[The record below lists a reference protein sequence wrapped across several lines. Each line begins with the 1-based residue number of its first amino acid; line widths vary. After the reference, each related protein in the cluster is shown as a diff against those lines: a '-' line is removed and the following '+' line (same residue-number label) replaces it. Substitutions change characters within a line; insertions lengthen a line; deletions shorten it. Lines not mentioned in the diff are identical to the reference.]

1 MKKKITFFTNLSK
14 SKGGAI
20 IAALRIYKLLKKK
33 YDIKLLS
40 PKNKNISGKFK
51 ILLSKVIIRIFIGK
65 TNFLN
70 SLNIFSTE
78 TISNFDQN
86 ILHVHWI
93 GNEALSLDQMINYTK
108 PIIWTMHDMWP
119 ITSTEHFLN
128 NPKSK
133 KYDEKDCENNYL
145 KKIIYRKKKNLF
157 KKKNIHLVANS
168 KWLANFAQKSELT
181 KHLKINTIYNPI
193 DTNIW
198 KRKNNFY
205 AKKKLHL
212 PLDKKFILFGA
223 HGGLNNPR
231 KGGYL
236 FLESTKILK
245 QLDNNLEVIILG
257 GNKNYV
263 EFINGTKF
271 HFRKLEHNQTR
282 QRLYHSA
289 SLLTV
294 SASKAESLP
303 QFLVE
308 TILCGNPVVA
318 FNVGGN
324 SEIVTHKNNGY
335 LVKTYDA
342 NDFKKGIIYCIK
354 NIEKNNLVKANKK
367 IRYMF
372 NEKNILKKYINI
384 INKIN

>member
-1 MKKKITFFTNLSK
+1 
-14 SKGGAI
+14 
-20 IAALRIYKLLKKK
+20 
-33 YDIKLLS
+33 
-40 PKNKNISGKFK
+40 
-51 ILLSKVIIRIFIGK
+51 
-65 TNFLN
+65 
-70 SLNIFSTE
+70 
-78 TISNFDQN
+78 
-86 ILHVHWI
+86 
-93 GNEALSLDQMINYTK
+93 
-108 PIIWTMHDMWP
+108 
-119 ITSTEHFLN
+119 
-128 NPKSK
+128 
-133 KYDEKDCENNYL
+133 
-145 KKIIYRKKKNLF
+145 
-157 KKKNIHLVANS
+157 
-168 KWLANFAQKSELT
+168 
-181 KHLKINTIYNPI
+181 
-193 DTNIW
+193 
-198 KRKNNFY
+198 
-205 AKKKLHL
+205 
-212 PLDKKFILFGA
+212 LDKKYILFGA

-245 QLDNNLEVIILG
+245 KLDNNLEVIILG

-271 HFRKLEHNQTR
+271 HFRKLEHSQTR

-354 NIEKNNLVKANKK
+354 NIKKNNLVKANRK

>member
-1 MKKKITFFTNLSK
+1 MKKKITLFTDLSK

-20 IAALRIYKLLKKK
+20 IAALRIYRLLKKK
-33 YDIKLLS
+33 YDVKLLS

-51 ILLSKVIIRIFIGK
+51 ILLSKVIIRILIGK

-70 SLNIFSTE
+70 SLNIFSTK

-93 GNEALSLDQMINYTK
+93 GNEALSLNQMINYTK

-133 KYDEKDCENNYL
+133 KYNEKDCQNNYL
-145 KKIIYRKKKNLF
+145 KKLIYRRKKNLF

-205 AKKKLHL
+205 AKKKLNL
-212 PLDKKFILFGA
+212 PLDKKYILFGA

-245 QLDNNLEVIILG
+245 KLDNNLEVIILG

-263 EFINGTKF
+263 EFIDGIKF
-271 HFRKLEHNQTR
+271 HFRKLEHSQTR

-289 SLLTV
+289 SSLTV

-324 SEIVTHKNNGY
+324 SEIVTHKINGY
-335 LVKTYDA
+335 LVKTYDV
-342 NDFKKGIIYCIK
+342 NDFKKR
-354 NIEKNNLVKANKK
+354 NH
-367 IRYMF
+367 
-372 NEKNILKKYINI
+372 ILY
-384 INKIN
+384 